1 MAGTADLED
10 VRESVPAA
18 EAESG
23 APRRRRDIGAPLLAA
38 VLTFAAYCLAAA
50 WRGTSPFGDRSR
62 AINDLANQFVPFHAH
77 FWDLI
82 RGDSSSDFLFNWNG
96 AFGTTYFPDF
106 YTYMGN
112 PFSWT
117 VAFLP
122 RSQID
127 LGVFLVTPLSMAF
140 GAAVMA
146 KYLRTLAPGPW
157 WMRSLLGFSYG
168 LCAWALDDAAPD
180 PMWLWGLAA
189 FPLICFAAEW
199 SLQGRRWVL
208 GSLFVALAWFGNFYT
223 AIMATIGAGVVF
235 LVRQASVSLPWRER
249 LRALGR
255 FASMVGVGAALV
267 LVFVLPSFLAS
278 KAAQPMPDSTFSPV
292 SGDVYLTQLLPA
304 TRPLVTAPKFFVGTV
319 ALLLVLAFPLNR
331 RFSGRVRAAWSAALV
346 LVALSFVW
354 EPTVLLWH
362 GAAVP
367 NGSPYRAT
375 FILGGLIVMVAWIS
389 LSKLPGKLPAA
400 VAAAVVV
407 ALLLFARTV
416 SDVQI
421 GYTKW
426 ALLIGTICFAVL
438 ILGLRFLGELAPGG
452 TARWVSG
459 GIAVLLIAGVTAEG
473 TLSAVAVDDYRNR
486 LSFFTPKPEW
496 GKNQQARY
504 DAVRKVDGWPNY
516 RTDSGPGGATDND
529 SSLFGAQ
536 GPEYYSSYYPERTA
550 KMLQGFGF
558 PSWMNG
564 RFIGSLPNPAADA
577 IFSIGRRVAP
587 GPNGG
592 PAEITGA
599 AAPPLVTVHGDTR
612 SWPANNPFDRQNAAL
627 EHRVYEVPMP
637 QITGRET
644 AKSVSGDKT
653 LRVVPDGKKTVL
665 QVAAQCT
672 PGTTAYFFAPNLSAE
687 LSGLGDPVK
696 IGGRPPMTKA
706 PMTRLG
712 VVPQDGRVKLAVKPA
727 QTGDLPAQPLGC
739 LDEPKVV
746 KAVADLTASGATR
759 VTVDGRKISAKLPPN
774 SRGNAVIAAPAIDGW
789 VCAQNGKSAKRP
801 QNRYGLISVPL
812 DAGTDSISCTFTPPG
827 LVKGGALSGLALAVL
842 VGVPATGWWLRRRTA
857 RNAD

>member
-1 MAGTADLED
+1 MARTTVPPPRSTEEEQRWLGPPTSKTFGNPFRQRKPRAAPRGAAATCRSPAARRGADL
-10 VRESVPAA
+10 RRLLPGRRAA
-18 EAESG
+18 
-23 APRRRRDIGAPLLAA
+23 APRRSATGRA
-38 VLTFAAYCLAAA
+38 
-50 WRGTSPFGDRSR
+50 RSS
-62 AINDLANQFVPFHAH
+62 DLANQFVPFHAH
-77 FWDLI
+77 FWDLL

-127 LGVFLVTPLSMAF
+127 LAVFLVTPLSMAF

-223 AIMATIGAGVVF
+223 AIMATIGARRGVPRAAG
-235 LVRQASVSLPWRER
+235 VRLPPVARAAAR
-249 LRALGR
+249 AGAVRVHGGRRRRARPGLRAAVVPGQQGRAADAGFDVLGGVR
-255 FASMVGVGAALV
+255 RRLSDAVAARHAAVGDRAEV
-267 LVFVLPSFLAS
+267 LRRDRL
-278 KAAQPMPDSTFSPV
+278 
-292 SGDVYLTQLLPA
+292 
-304 TRPLVTAPKFFVGTV
+304 
-319 ALLLVLAFPLNR
+319 ALLLVLSFPLNR

-516 RTDSGPGGATDND
+516 RTDSGLGGATDND

-558 PSWMNG
+558 LVLDERAFHRQPAKPRRG
-564 RFIGSLPNPAADA
+564 RHFLHRAPRDAGSERRAEPRSPAPRRRRSSPCTATPGR
-577 IFSIGRRVAP
+577 GRRTTPSTARTRRSST
-587 GPNGG
+587 
-592 PAEITGA
+592 AC
-599 AAPPLVTVHGDTR
+599 TR
-612 SWPANNPFDRQNAAL
+612 SPCRRSPGAR
-627 EHRVYEVPMP
+627 
-637 QITGRET
+637 T

-672 PGTTAYFFAPNLSAE
+672 PGTTAYFFAPNLPAE

-727 QTGDLPAQPLGC
+727 QTGAICLLSRSAASTSPRWSRPLP
-739 LDEPKVV
+739 
-746 KAVADLTASGATR
+746 S
-759 VTVDGRKISAKLPPN
+759 
-774 SRGNAVIAAPAIDGW
+774 
-789 VCAQNGKSAKRP
+789 
-801 QNRYGLISVPL
+801 
-812 DAGTDSISCTFTPPG
+812 
-827 LVKGGALSGLALAVL
+827 
-842 VGVPATGWWLRRRTA
+842 
-857 RNAD
+857 